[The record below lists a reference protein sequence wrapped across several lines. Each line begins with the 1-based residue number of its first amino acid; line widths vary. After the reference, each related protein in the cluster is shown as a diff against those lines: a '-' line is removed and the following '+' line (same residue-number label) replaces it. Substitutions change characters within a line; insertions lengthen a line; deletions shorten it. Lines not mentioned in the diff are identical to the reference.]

1 MITIEKLK
9 DIEKVGYEPSEGL
22 TYEQQVLRR
31 TAHRLE
37 RLVIGDHVRRI
48 GSLFKQ
54 GGGFGTTVAIVDDH
68 ATVLWSCHPDRVED
82 FQLNIKKVDIKSER
96 RQLNTKWV
104 VDEAPDDIVFDMKVS
119 KLQ

>member
-9 DIEKVGYEPSEGL
+9 DIEKVGYEPAEGL

-48 GSLFKQ
+48 NGLFKQ
-54 GGGFGTTVAIVDDH
+54 GGGFGTTVAIVDEH
-68 ATVLWSCHPDRVED
+68 ATVLWSSHPDRIED
-82 FQLNIKKVDIKSER
+82 LKLNIKAVDIKSESK
-96 RQLNTKWV
+96 QLNVKWV
-104 VDEAPDDIVFDMKVS
+104 VDEEPDNIEFEMKVS